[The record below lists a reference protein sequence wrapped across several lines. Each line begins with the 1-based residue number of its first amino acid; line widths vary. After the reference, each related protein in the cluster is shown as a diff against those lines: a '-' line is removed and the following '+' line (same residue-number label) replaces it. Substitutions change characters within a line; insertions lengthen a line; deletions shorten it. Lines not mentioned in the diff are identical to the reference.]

1 MRVTKIIREYVE
13 KTVNELPKFKNPT
26 PKEIAYQEF
35 EKNLQEWRES
45 IEQEIRDA
53 LKSSVHNYK
62 VVNDIT
68 DPDVILS
75 VSDFTMIRFSTH
87 NCELARKATTAKN
100 ARVKAKKEAIENIL
114 VNLELGAT
122 KADLD
127 AMLTA
132 LAQQ

>member
-13 KTVNELPKFKNPT
+13 KTVSELPKFKNPT
-26 PKEIAYQEF
+26 PEEIAYQKF
-35 EKNLQEWRES
+35 SDTLAEWRDSLER
-45 IEQEIRDA
+45 EITDS
-53 LKSSVHNYK
+53 LKSTIHNYK

-68 DPDVILS
+68 DPDVSIK
-75 VSDFTMIRFSTH
+75 VSDFTMIRVSTH

-100 ARVKAKKEAIENIL
+100 ERVKAKKQAIENIL

-127 AMLTA
+127 AMLAA

>member
-13 KTVNELPKFKNPT
+13 KTVSELPKFKNPT
-26 PKEIAYQEF
+26 PEEIAYQEF
-35 EKNLQEWRES
+35 EKNLQEWRDN
-45 IEQEIRDA
+45 IEQTMRDS
-53 LKSSVHNYK
+53 LQSTIHNYK

-68 DPDVILS
+68 DPNVKMW
-75 VSDFTMIRFSTH
+75 VSDFNVIRTSTH
-87 NCELARKATTAKN
+87 NCELARKATN
-100 ARVKAKKEAIENIL
+100 ARGARAEAKKQAIENIL
-114 VNLELGAT
+114 VSLELGAT